1 MAKNFKLVLVYALG
15 LLLSSA
21 AFAQAPQ
28 SAQSRFLTLAPPVGL
43 PIIPVYE
50 GWYPNADGSITMSL
64 GYLNRNKEE
73 ALDIPIGE
81 NNFIEPAQFNG
92 MQPTHFAVD
101 RSTGIFTVTLPA
113 EMVAA
118 GEKIRWNIKVGTN
131 DVMSTLAG
139 KGGVGYQLD
148 RNPRPQGSVS
158 PYLWFEG
165 GERGTGPDGVVGTL
179 AQQVKVGT
187 PVTLTVHALDPSVR
201 DPSYPAFEKPLSIL
215 LVWYKHQG
223 PGTVEFTRHEST
235 VIPEPVVPQRRL
247 PLAAVGTA
255 TVPGAAAPPGGG
267 GGPPG
272 FQRRPPGPESVTLPT
287 PEGTANIIATFSAPG
302 EYILRTRV
310 DNWTSPDSSEGNQC
324 CWTNAYQ
331 RITVVP

>member
-1 MAKNFKLVLVYALG
+1 MAKNLKLVLVYALG
-15 LLLSSA
+15 FLLSSA

-28 SAQSRFLTLAPPVGL
+28 SVQSRFLTLAPPLGL
-43 PIIPVYE
+43 PIIPVFE
-50 GWYPNADGSITMSL
+50 GWYSNADGSVTASF
-64 GYLNRNKEE
+64 GYINRNKEE
-73 ALDIPIGE
+73 ALDIPIGA

-101 RSTGIFTVTLPA
+101 RSTGVFTVTLPA

-118 GEKIRWNIKVGTN
+118 GEKVRWNIKVGN
-131 DVMSTLAG
+131 NAVLSVPGG
-139 KGGVGYQLD
+139 KGNGAYELD

-187 PVTLTVHALDPSVR
+187 PVTLTIHALDPSVR
-201 DPSYPAFEKPLSIL
+201 DPSYPAFEKPLSIRV
-215 LVWYKHQG
+215 VWLIHQG

-235 VIPEPVVPQRRL
+235 VIPEPP
-247 PLAAVGTA
+247 PLRGRAAAAAAAAAAAGTAAV
-255 TVPGAAAPPGGG
+255 PAAAP
-267 GGPPG
+267 GPPG
-272 FQRRPPGPESVTLPT
+272 FQRPPPGPEEVTLPT
-287 PEGTANIIATFSAPG
+287 PEGTAKIIATFAAPG

-310 DNWTSPDSSEGNQC
+310 DNWNSPDSTEGNQC
-324 CWTNAYQ
+324 CWTNAFQ
-331 RITVVP
+331 RIAVVP